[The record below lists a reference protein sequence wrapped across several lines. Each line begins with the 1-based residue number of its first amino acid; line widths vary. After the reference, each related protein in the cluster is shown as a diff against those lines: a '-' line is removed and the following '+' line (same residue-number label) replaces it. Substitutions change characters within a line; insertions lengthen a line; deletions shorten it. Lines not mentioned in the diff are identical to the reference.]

1 MADAPEKSGPEY
13 KDTLFLP
20 KTDFPMRAGLPKREP
35 DWIAH
40 WDKIG
45 LYEKQRE
52 VAEGR
57 EPFELHDGPP
67 YANGNLHIGHALNK
81 ILKDVVVRSHQM
93 LGYNSRY
100 VPGWDCHGLPI
111 EWKIEE
117 KYRKKGKNK
126 DDVPVNELRRECRE
140 FAGEWI
146 GTQMEEFQRLGVVGD
161 WPGHYETM
169 SFQAEAVI
177 AEEFLKFV
185 MNDTLYRGSKPV
197 MWSPIEKTA
206 LAEAEVEYH
215 DHQSHMIWVK
225 FAVRGTATPDAQ
237 RSGVS
242 TGQSTLSPAK
252 TGDLDGQGTASRDPG
267 SSSGAD
273 DLSAAKVIIWTTTP
287 WTIPQNRAICY
298 SETIS
303 YGLYK
308 ITEAAPEN
316 WAATG
321 ELYLVADKLAA
332 DVFKAA
338 RVDAYEKVRAVADD
352 ELSVLTTAHPFNG
365 AADANGE
372 WDYPVP
378 LLPGDHVTDEA
389 GTGFVHT
396 APSHGADDY
405 MVGVKHNLPMTHNV
419 GPAGEF
425 REDLPFFGGLHILDR
440 KGKEGKANDA
450 VIKKLSE
457 VGGLAARGKLTHS
470 YPHSWRSKAP
480 LIFRNTP
487 QWFVAMDKPINDD
500 TEYSGKTLR
509 TRALETIDRD
519 VRWVPQAGRNRL
531 YNMIEQRPD
540 WVLSRQRAWGVPLC
554 CFMRETSTP
563 GEIEILKD
571 ESINAAIVAAFR
583 EEGADAWFEDNAAER
598 FLGDRASEGWQKVTD
613 ILDVWFD
620 SGCTHAYVLRDGGG
634 KWPASVYL
642 EGTDQH
648 RGWFHSSL
656 LEACG
661 TRGRAPYETVVT
673 HGFTLDAKG
682 LKMSKSLGNQTA
694 PQEVVKQYGADILRL
709 WVMQTDYTVDQR
721 IGPEILKSTA
731 DGYRRLR
738 NTFRFM
744 LGALDGFT
752 EAERLPV
759 DQMPELERSILHRL
773 SELDGVVR
781 KGYADFE
788 YQKLFKTIFEFA
800 TVDLSAY
807 YFDIRKDALYCD
819 ASDSTRRRACR
830 TVLDILFERLTI
842 WLAPMLCF
850 TMEEIWLNRF
860 PSETDS
866 VHLQTIPDTPA
877 DWQDADLAAKWTMI
891 RKVRRVVNGAIEPH
905 RTAKEIGSSLE
916 AAPTVYIVNAASRAK
931 LEALELVKPTI
942 GLADMCITSAITIS
956 AEAAPADAFTLDD
969 IEGVAVV
976 FAKANGEKCARCWKI
991 LPDVGTHKN
1000 EAVCSRCNEAVS

>member
-52 VAEGR
+52 VAKDL

-185 MNDTLYRGSKPV
+185 TNGTLYRGSKPV

-215 DHQSHMIWVK
+215 DHQSHTIWVK
-225 FAVRGTATPDAQ
+225 FPVTVDGGAA
-237 RSGVS
+237 
-242 TGQSTLSPAK
+242 
-252 TGDLDGQGTASRDPG
+252 DLAE
-267 SSSGAD
+267 
-273 DLSAAKVIIWTTTP
+273 AKVVIWTTTP
-287 WTIPQNRAICY
+287 WTIPQNRAICF

-308 ITEAAPEN
+308 VTEAAADN
-316 WAATG
+316 WAAPG
-321 ELYLVADKLAA
+321 ELLMVADNLAA

-338 RVDAYEKVRAVADD
+338 RVDAYEKVRDVTAK
-352 ELSVLTTAHPFNG
+352 ELAGLTTAHPFRG
-365 AADANGE
+365 TDGANGE
-372 WDYPVP
+372 WDYDVP

-425 REDLPFFGGLHILDR
+425 RDDLPFFGGIHILDR
-440 KGKEGKANDA
+440 KGKEGKANGA
-450 VIKKLSE
+450 VIDKLVE
-457 VGGLAARGKLTHS
+457 VGGLAARGRLTHS

-487 QWFVAMDKPINDD
+487 QWFVAMDKPIEDD
-500 TEYSGKTLR
+500 TEYSGKSLR

-519 VRWVPQAGRNRL
+519 VRWVPQSGRNRL
-531 YNMIEQRPD
+531 YSMIENRPD

-554 CFMRETSTP
+554 CFMRETDKP

-598 FLGDRASEGWQKVTD
+598 FLGARASEGWQKVTD

-634 KWPASVYL
+634 NWPASVYL

-656 LEACG
+656 LESCG
-661 TRGRAPYETVVT
+661 TKGRAPYETVVT
-673 HGFTLDAKG
+673 HGFTLDEKG
-682 LKMSKSLGNQTA
+682 MKMSKSLGNSTA
-694 PQEVVKQYGADILRL
+694 PQDVVKQYGADILRL

-721 IGPEILKSTA
+721 IGPEILKSNA

-744 LGALDGFT
+744 LGALDGFDDS
-752 EAERLPV
+752 ERLPL

-773 SELDGVVR
+773 SELDALVR

-788 YQKLFKTIFEFA
+788 YQKLFKAVFEFS

-807 YFDIRKDALYCD
+807 YFDIRKDVLYCD
-819 ASDSTRRRACR
+819 APDSLRRRACR

-850 TMEEIWLNRF
+850 TMEEVWQNRF
-860 PSETDS
+860 PSEADS
-866 VHLQTIPDTPA
+866 IHLKTIPDTPA
-877 DWQDADLAAKWTMI
+877 EWQDSALAEKWASI
-891 RKVRRVVNGAIEPH
+891 RTIRRVVNGAIEPH
-905 RTAKEIGSSLE
+905 RSEKTIGSSLE
-916 AAPTVYIVNAASRAK
+916 AAPTVYVADAATRAAAK
-931 LEALELVKPTI
+931 SVD
-942 GLADMCITSAITIS
+942 LADMCITSALTIS

-969 IEGVAVV
+969 VEGVAVA
-976 FAKANGEKCARCWKI
+976 FAKADGEKCARCWKI
-991 LPDVGTHKN
+991 LPDVGSHGH
-1000 EAVCSRCNEAVS
+1000 EGVCGRCDGAI